1 MNYRKL
7 FLGAVITYG
16 VFSSQAVVA
25 SQAPMRPQADPSQA
39 GASHHHP
46 GGVHHHSGAGQEEH
60 PGTHPGASHPGADQE
75 EHKGKHPGTHSGTHS
90 GTHPEAAHSGKNE
103 PEKEITPVKQ
113 KLIDALKDHSLHCT
127 AGEKNHPLTPAVIEE
142 KATKVKKKGADFI
155 VTPPKGPEV
164 TCSK

>member
-1 MNYRKL
+1 MALNIKEFVVNYRKV
-7 FLGAVITYG
+7 FLGAVITCG
-16 VFSSQAVVA
+16 VFSSQAAVA

-46 GGVHHHSGAGQEEH
+46 GGGAHHHS
-60 PGTHPGASHPGADQE
+60 GADQE
-75 EHKGKHPGTHSGTHS
+75 EHKGKHPGTHSGTHAHS
-90 GTHPEAAHSGKNE
+90 GTHPEAVHSGKNE

-127 AGEKNHPLTPAVIEE
+127 ADGKNHPLTHAVIEE

-155 VTPPKGPEV
+155 VTPPNGPEV